1 MHRHPLTISLV
12 SALALAVFVVALSPL
27 IALWL
32 PDPWKRHAYHE
43 ISFQFIARNR
53 LTASRVPED
62 IVRDAMKYARRHLW
76 LVDGR
81 TPYAGKSFDY
91 LIEGIGWCDYHAK
104 VFCKLLA
111 ARGIHARSDF
121 LRDRQRDSPHTM
133 AEVYLHGKWRAVDPF
148 FNLVYVKPDG
158 EWATLEELTPQLV
171 AGLPDL
177 VHLHSSTSE
186 LDDQILTLAEKTFP
200 LPYPPQRSDDFVQDK
215 NIFDTVADAYV
226 RLLGTPFVCWYQD
239 RYLRD
244 KLATIP
250 DPVERLWY
258 QTRNYHLYGRFDDA
272 EALYNQL
279 VAVASTTPYHE
290 RTTLFLSRLLMRQKR
305 LLEAEHL
312 LAQFLHDMPE
322 AKWAHLQLALCQER
336 LGETAEAIE
345 HFQRYQELGGRKW
358 SLETIQH
365 LERLGSATQKAS

>member
-1 MHRHPLTISLV
+1 MRRHPLTISLL
-12 SALALAVFVVALSPL
+12 SALALTVLVVGLSPL
-27 IALWL
+27 IALCL
-32 PDPWKRHAYHE
+32 PDPWKQHAYHE

-62 IVRDAMKYARRHLW
+62 VVRDAMKYTRRHLW

-111 ARGIHARSDF
+111 ARGIHARYDF
-121 LRDRQRDSPHTM
+121 LRDRRRDSPHTM
-133 AEVYLHGKWRAVDPF
+133 AEVYLHGKWRAADPF
-148 FNLVYVKPDG
+148 FNLVYAKPDG

-177 VHLHSSTSE
+177 MQLRNATSG
-186 LDDQILTLAEKTFP
+186 LDDQILALAEKTFP

-215 NIFDTVADAYV
+215 NIFDAVDEAYV
-226 RLLGTPFVCWYQD
+226 RLLGKPFAYWYQD
-239 RYLRD
+239 RVVRD
-244 KLATIP
+244 KVMTLA

-258 QTRNYHLYGRFDDA
+258 QVRNYHLYGRFEEA

-279 VAVASTTPYHE
+279 VTVASATPYHE

-305 LLEAEHL
+305 LVEAKHL

-322 AKWAHLQLALCQER
+322 ARWAHLQLAFCQER
-336 LGETAEAIE
+336 LGETADAIE
-345 HFQRYQELGGRKW
+345 HFRRYQELGGRKW
-358 SLETIQH
+358 SLEAVQH
-365 LERLGSATQKAS
+365 LERLESAVQKAS